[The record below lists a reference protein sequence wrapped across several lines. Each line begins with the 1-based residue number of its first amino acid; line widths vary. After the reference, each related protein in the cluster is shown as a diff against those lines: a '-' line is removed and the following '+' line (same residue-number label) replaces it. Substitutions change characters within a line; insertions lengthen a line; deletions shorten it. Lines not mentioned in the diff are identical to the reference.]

1 MTLTQ
6 LTYIVAV
13 DRHKNFG
20 VAAQNC
26 HVTQP
31 TLSMQIQ
38 KLEED
43 IGIILFDRSEQPIK
57 TTKIGAVLIK
67 QAKVILQE
75 SQKFSELVAED
86 QDQTK
91 GEVRIG
97 VIPTLA
103 PYLIPLFLK
112 SFMKENPNL
121 RIVIQEL
128 TTSDIVKK
136 IEDAEIDLGLLVTP
150 IDHEGFITE
159 ALFYEPFMAYVS
171 ENSQLAK
178 QSKIEQK
185 DLNSNDLWLLT
196 DGHCFREQS
205 LLLCR
210 NRKKVTDLNKNLL
223 FESASLETLKKMVDQ
238 ESGFTLLP
246 LLATED
252 IKNSKRLKEFAS
264 PAPSREVS
272 IVHNHFFRKDKIKG
286 SLVACIKKNLPK
298 AIPQTITKNIDV
310 LSLPVGSDMGKIS
323 KS

>member
-13 DRHKNFG
+13 DKHKNFG

-57 TTKIGAVLIK
+57 TTKIGSVLIK
-67 QAKVILQE
+67 QARVILRE
-75 SQKFSELVAED
+75 SQLFSELVNEE

-91 GEVRIG
+91 GDVRIG

-103 PYLIPLFLK
+103 PYLMPLFLK

-121 RIVIQEL
+121 RIIIEEL
-128 TTSDIVKK
+128 QTADIIRK
-136 IEDAEIDLGLLVTP
+136 IKDAEIDLGLLVTP

-159 ALFYEPFMAYVS
+159 PLFYEPFVAYVS
-171 ENSQLAK
+171 ENSPLAK
-178 QSKIEQK
+178 QNKIEQK
-185 DLNSNDLWLLT
+185 ELNSNDLWLLT

-246 LLATED
+246 LLATDD
-252 IKNSKRLKEFAS
+252 IKNSKRLKEFES

-272 IVHNHFFRKDKIKG
+272 LVHNQFFRKEKIKS
-286 SLVACIKKNLPK
+286 SLVACIKKSLPK
-298 AIPQTITKNIDV
+298 EIPRSITKNIDV
-310 LSLPVGSDMGKIS
+310 LSLPVG